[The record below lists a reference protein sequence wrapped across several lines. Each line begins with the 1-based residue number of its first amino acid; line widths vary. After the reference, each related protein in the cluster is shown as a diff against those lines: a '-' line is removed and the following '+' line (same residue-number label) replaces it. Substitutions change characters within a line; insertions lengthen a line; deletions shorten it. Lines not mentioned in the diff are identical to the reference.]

1 MNDSEMF
8 FAIAAIGKQLMD
20 LHLNYEQAPLYPLEW
35 RWNPGVPKSWRV
47 VKMHLSRDRSAVV
60 VNESLTLAGI
70 PPQTFEYRL
79 GDRSALEWVIDQ
91 YQVTIDKRSGII
103 SDPNGW
109 NGDETY
115 IANLVCRVVHVSVET
130 VRLQHVLEQITGP
143 EDWVGLDL
151 EQEDPSQFW
160 QK

>member
-1 MNDSEMF
+1 MNNSDVF

-35 RWNPGVPKSWRV
+35 RWYPGVPKSWRV
-47 VKMHLSRDRSAVV
+47 TKMRLTADKTAVV

-70 PPQTFEYRL
+70 PAQTFEYRL

-91 YQVTIDKRSGII
+91 YQVTIDKRSGIV

-109 NGDETY
+109 NGDDEY
-115 IANLVCRVVHVSVET
+115 IAKLVCRVVYVSVET

-143 EDWVGLDL
+143 EDWIGIPLTEKPL
-151 EQEDPSQFW
+151 SEFW
-160 QK
+160 H